1 MLKFAITIIALSLP
15 MAALAADN
23 AATKDSQA
31 RFRSLD
37 KDHNGYIS
45 HDEARNHRV
54 FGYYQRAD
62 RNSDGALDQSEFS
75 AFEQEVPGTGQSPQ
89 N

>member
-1 MLKFAITIIALSLP
+1 MYKIAIAITALLLP
-15 MAALAADN
+15 MAAVAADT
-23 AATKDSQA
+23 AATTDSQA

-62 RNSDGALDQSEFS
+62 RNSDGAVDQSEFS
-75 AFEQEVPGTGQSPQ
+75 AFEQEFPNTGQSPQ
-89 N
+89 K

>member
-1 MLKFAITIIALSLP
+1 MYKIAIAVVVLVLP
-15 MAALAADN
+15 VAAIAADTN
-23 AATKDSQA
+23 AAKDSQT

-75 AFEQEVPGTGQSPQ
+75 AFEQEIPDTGQPPQ
-89 N
+89 K